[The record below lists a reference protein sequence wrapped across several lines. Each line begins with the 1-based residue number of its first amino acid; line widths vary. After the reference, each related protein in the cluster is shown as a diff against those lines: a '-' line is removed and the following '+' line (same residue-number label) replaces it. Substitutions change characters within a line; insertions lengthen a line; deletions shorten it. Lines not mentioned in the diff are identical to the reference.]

1 MFITTSRKIVYFLLT
16 SFDCRRLQSV
26 LRMLEDWEWFGHWPM
41 EILATSNKYI
51 DIFIWVS
58 TSFFKIACLHAF
70 ISQILHKMK
79 FPQSSRYLIFF
90 LCFTKSDVLK
100 YLHIN
105 HISQQTP
112 SPNCFSLVSLQVI
125 STRKVLLTCFTFPF
139 STAFLINMSQQVWI
153 SFKLHY
159 TSIVII

>member
-1 MFITTSRKIVYFLLT
+1 MSAVSISYAGG
-16 SFDCRRLQSV
+16 
-26 LRMLEDWEWFGHWPM
+26 LRVARPM

-51 DIFIWVS
+51 DIFIWAS